1 MRFFQ
6 IVLSLFVFVFF
17 ALSCVKTPRPQLT
30 FEENFDGAAFD
41 ASRWEAQ
48 NAASGHILS
57 SRWAENNVVS
67 NGELRQVTRKEDRGG
82 KHWTSAHLFSKFSQR
97 YGRFE
102 CRYKYGGG
110 TGLNNAFWLTVKDQG
125 DPKAFNQVVDINK
138 GRYTNQVYIHLHR
151 KPGAQGKDFEKI
163 FEVPGADFSRD
174 FHVFAV
180 EWRPSGLVFEID
192 GKEVAR
198 ILPEEGA
205 DELTGT
211 AVVHVS
217 TAVMAEAGPVT
228 DDLNGRA
235 MVVDWIRVSK

>member
-1 MRFFQ
+1 MR
-6 IVLSLFVFVFF
+6 LFLTLLTLVVFSIL
-17 ALSCVKTPRPQLT
+17 AIACAKTTKPAPT
-30 FEENFDGAAFD
+30 FEENFDGTAFD

-48 NAASGHILS
+48 NASSGHILS

-67 NGELRQVTRKEDRGG
+67 NGALWQVTRKEERGG

-110 TGLNNAFWLTVKDQG
+110 TGLNNAFWLTVKNQG
-125 DPKAFNQVVDINK
+125 DSNAFNQVVDINK

-151 KPGAQGKDFEKI
+151 KPGAKGKDVEKI

-174 FHVFAV
+174 FHVFGV
-180 EWRPSGLVFEID
+180 EWRETGLVFDID

-217 TAVMAEAGPVT
+217 TAVMAEAGAVT
-228 DDLNGRA
+228 DDLNGRS
-235 MVVDWIRVSK
+235 MVVDWIRVWK